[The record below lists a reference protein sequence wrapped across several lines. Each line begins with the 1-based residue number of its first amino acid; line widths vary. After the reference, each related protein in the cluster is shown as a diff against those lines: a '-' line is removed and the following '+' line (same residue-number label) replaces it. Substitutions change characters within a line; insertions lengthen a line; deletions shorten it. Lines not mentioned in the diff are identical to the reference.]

1 MPTIKDVA
9 RAAGVSIATVSYV
22 LNNKTGM
29 VSETTREHV
38 LEVAQRLGYRPN
50 INARNLQASRT
61 GLIGYAW
68 HKAPGGEPSP
78 VLDQFIYHLAHAAE
92 QQDYH
97 VLTFTHPGD
106 NPIRV
111 YEDLIRSRRV
121 DGFVLAETETNDPRV
136 RFLIDENFP
145 FVTFGRTANDWE
157 YCWVDTDGRDGAKQA
172 VEHLIQQGHERI
184 GFLGWSYAALTG
196 DDRLQGYLEA
206 MENAGLPVDKDYI
219 ARTDYKTETIE
230 SVLAQWKPHN
240 LTAAFVVSDYDAISL
255 MRGLE
260 RNKMPPMAVVGFD
273 DAPVSKFTRPGL
285 TTLRQPLREISTALI
300 KMLHERIQNKDCIPQ
315 NKLFKPELIIRESS
329 LIPPNAPAPR

>member
-29 VSETTREHV
+29 VSEATREHV
-38 LEVAQRLGYRPN
+38 LETAKRLGYRPN

-97 VLTFTHPGD
+97 VLTFTHTGN
-106 NPIRV
+106 NPIHV

-136 RFLIDENFP
+136 RFLLDEKFP
-145 FVTFGRTANDWE
+145 FVSFGRTANDWK
-157 YCWVDTDGRDGAKQA
+157 YCWVDTDGHNGTKEAI
-172 VEHLIQQGHERI
+172 EHLINQGHERI
-184 GFLGWSYAALTG
+184 GFLGWTYAALTG
-196 DDRLQGYLEA
+196 DDRLDGYKEA
-206 MENAGLPVDKDYI
+206 MKAAGLPVKDAYI

-230 SVLAQWKPHN
+230 SVLEQWKPHN

-260 RNKMPPMAVVGFD
+260 RNKMPPMAVIGFD

-285 TTLRQPLREISTALI
+285 TTIRQPLREISTAI
-300 KMLHERIQNKDCIPQ
+300 IEMLHERIQNNECEPRS
-315 NKLFKPELIIRESS
+315 KLFMPELIIRESS
-329 LIPPNAPAPR
+329 LIAPEHP